1 MKVKQSVKIFIILT
15 VGVFIYGYLGYSY
28 LRDKELQEINF
39 NLYRSAKNIPYY
51 LGNNYIFQEMNEN
64 SYTDEKILKTTKL
77 LDEMSELNKVDYL
90 YIIIDEKDT
99 PVYTAIGGDFEKYK
113 EKIKKKGPRKFYW
126 INFKDLEDNSI
137 SKTIGMLKNKNIY
150 YLENK
155 YKDEEVRSVYLVLES
170 KDGRNYIS
178 GASIKIKNL
187 KLRIFKK
194 FTYIILNGI
203 LIILLIFLLMST
215 IRRIINQKEKISEE
229 LYIKSNFDN
238 LTGVLKRDKG
248 MERLTE
254 LINYNN
260 HHKIDKKIYFGL
272 FDIVDLN
279 YINNEF
285 GMDIGDK
292 AITSLVLILK
302 QTFRDGDKIIRLNGD
317 QFLVVI
323 EGTTDSEEIIKLE
336 EKFLENLENF
346 NNMKKNEYRIFISK
360 VFKKYEK
367 NLSIKTTMK
376 TLFDQ
381 LNFEKKYGDGVFY
394 LLGNDIK
401 KGIENKEFKIYYQ
414 PKINIKTKEIS
425 FEALMRWNHPEKGYI
440 SPLTF
445 IPVAERTSLIIDLTD
460 FLIKQV
466 KEDIVRLNTSVSL
479 NISPIHFNKK
489 YFSKEIMN
497 KHGILKGINFE
508 LTEGAFID
516 DIDKCIEKMNDLK
529 KIGIDFS
536 IDDFGTGYSSLS
548 YLSKLP
554 VTTLKIDRSFVVNMF
569 QSLEDMNI
577 IKTIIELGKN
587 LGLKV
592 IVEGVETI
600 EEIDILKKIGV
611 DNFQGYYYGK
621 PEELEIVLKKIKEN
635 EYIKK
640 I

>member
-1 MKVKQSVKIFIILT
+1 MKMKQSVRIFIILT

-51 LGNNYIFQEMNEN
+51 LGNNYIFQEMNED
-64 SYTDEKILKTTKL
+64 SYTDEKILKTTEL

-90 YIIIDEKDT
+90 YIIIDEKNM
-99 PVYTAIGGDFEKYK
+99 PVYTAIGGDFEKSK
-113 EKIKKKGPRKFYW
+113 EKIKNKDPKKLYW
-126 INFKDLEDNSI
+126 INFKDLEGNSI

-229 LYIKSNFDN
+229 LYIRSNFDN

-248 MERLTE
+248 MERLNE

-285 GMDIGDK
+285 GMDIGDR
-292 AITSLVLILK
+292 AITSLVFVLK
-302 QTFRDGDKIIRLNGD
+302 QTFKSSDKIIRLNGD

-323 EGTTDSEEIIKLE
+323 EETNDSEEIIKLE

-346 NNMKKNEYRIFISK
+346 NDMKKNEYRIFISK

-516 DIDKCIEKMNDLK
+516 DIDKCIEKMNNLK

-569 QSLEDMNI
+569 QSLENMNI

>member
-1 MKVKQSVKIFIILT
+1 
-15 VGVFIYGYLGYSY
+15 
-28 LRDKELQEINF
+28 
-39 NLYRSAKNIPYY
+39 
-51 LGNNYIFQEMNEN
+51 
-64 SYTDEKILKTTKL
+64 
-77 LDEMSELNKVDYL
+77 
-90 YIIIDEKDT
+90 
-99 PVYTAIGGDFEKYK
+99 
-113 EKIKKKGPRKFYW
+113 
-126 INFKDLEDNSI
+126 
-137 SKTIGMLKNKNIY
+137 MLKNKNIY

-229 LYIKSNFDN
+229 LYIRSNFDN

-248 MERLTE
+248 MERLSE

-285 GMDIGDK
+285 GMDIGDR
-292 AITSLVLILK
+292 AITSLVFVLK
-302 QTFRDGDKIIRLNGD
+302 QTFKKSDKIIRLNGD

-381 LNFEKKYGDGVFY
+381 LNFEKKYGDGIFY

-587 LGLKV
+587 LGLEV

-621 PEELEIVLKKIKEN
+621 PEELEIVLKKIKEK
-635 EYIKK
+635 EYTEK